1 LKDAVEL
8 IHKALEEWRD
18 RKDGAQKEADQIKAP
33 MRAAKVMKR
42 LASMDQ
48 CSNYDLMS
56 IFCHDKLEL
65 DLVQAQV
72 ALPTLCGVP
81 LKVFI
86 GPAAEDTI
94 RAMRRDCQVDPANVQ
109 YLYEVDYGGKTETV
123 WISHRTFVAMAKY
136 HIPHVAVQQ
145 LQQLQQKP
153 LELTWQAPLLL
164 QDTSAIKEAIEE
176 EYTSLGMLGV
186 TQQRNSEGEL
196 VEVPLSTIKG
206 RATARQKDL
215 EILARTSEINKREM
229 DPMHWVDLAKN
240 DPSNHRFDLMKALA
254 LAHHFPIYDG
264 PRPIDMFDYNKGR
277 EKDVMRGL

>member
-1 LKDAVEL
+1 
-8 IHKALEEWRD
+8 
-18 RKDGAQKEADQIKAP
+18 
-33 MRAAKVMKR
+33 
-42 LASMDQ
+42 
-48 CSNYDLMS
+48 MS
-56 IFCHDKLEL
+56 IFCHDELEL

-94 RAMRRDCQVDPANVQ
+94 RAMRRDCHVDPANVQ

-136 HIPHVAVQQ
+136 HIPHVAVLQ

-153 LELTWQAPLLL
+153 LEELTCQAPLLL
-164 QDTSAIKEAIEE
+164 PDTSAIKEAIEE
-176 EYTSLGMLGV
+176 EYTSLVIIGV

-196 VEVPLSTIKG
+196 VEVPLSTSKG

-229 DPMHWVDLAKN
+229 DPMHWVDLATN

-254 LAHHFPIYDG
+254 LANHDG